1 MYSPNRAEQLY
12 LKVLRYGLFLCAF
25 TPLILYSQ
33 FLSIFHFPK
42 VIVFRSIVEIMLIFY
57 VLLIIGNKKYRPDWK
72 NSLLIAVTVFTGL
85 YILTSITGVNP
96 YRSFWGTLERMGGVF
111 TFIHYWVFFVIL
123 ISVFNNNANDA
134 NRNAN
139 DANRNANYANNS
151 CAANKNWMKL
161 LKFCVIAGFLSILYA
176 YGQLFDL
183 GEFFVGW
190 QHGRIFGT
198 QGNAALFAG
207 YLIFILFLAAYLLF
221 TEAYRE
227 KHRNIQ
233 KVFYG
238 LVIAL
243 GVPALF
249 LTAVRGSIL
258 SFIGALFLLAIFI
271 IFFHRD
277 TQTISQHKAGD
288 TQEHTDNQ
296 RKSAYS
302 SEARQNPRVSAI
314 KIIALALL
322 VLLLTL
328 ISVLWLCRNQSW
340 VQENRYLKR
349 ITDIS
354 LETKTVQTRLATWK
368 SAWQGWQERFWLGWG
383 PENFNVLFAK
393 HFDPMHYEGF
403 GSEVVW
409 DRAHNTF
416 LDIGTTMG
424 IVGLLSYLSI
434 FIVLF
439 FYLYKLIFNR
449 SRRTQIA
456 TQNNADDS
464 TRRRFSYAVLGAM
477 FIAYIGHNISFFD
490 TFNSY
495 LMFFI
500 TIGYI
505 SFLSR
510 KTRIVTQ
517 NDAEESSVDPR
528 NYPREAEKFASID
541 KRRKAVAIILTPI
554 VLLAIWKTAI
564 IPAKANYAATR
575 GIVYGRSSKYFP
587 VAFDY
592 FRKSLAYH
600 PIQGEYRIRHELA
613 RVVFRVFS
621 YTSTPEKFGVEREDL
636 YFARNE
642 VYKNIETDP
651 LDPIP
656 YLYAARVNE
665 FISRVEQKEDVNKA
679 KEMLDE
685 AERLLNKAKEL
696 NSKNPY
702 TYFEL
707 GQLQIFK
714 GNLEE
719 AIKYFDEGIKIR
731 PEVKLGYWYKGVTLI
746 DLGRIEEGEAMIK
759 EAEKRGYKKN
769 LSDIN
774 RLIERYIDLK
784 DYPKLIEL
792 YKEAIKLQPNNA
804 QFYARLATAYKENGE
819 IEKAIETAKKVGELD
834 PKLKAEAEAWI
845 NMLKSQLKQ

>member
-72 NSLLIAVTVFTGL
+72 NPLLIAVTVFTGL

-123 ISVFNNNANDA
+123 TSVFNNNANDA

-792 YKEAIKLQPNNA
+792 YKEAIELQPNNA